1 MAKLAVNN
9 AAGWNAGK
17 TFYAKTARTSEI
29 KIDPEISSVFKY
41 KEHVLKE
48 IIGNIRRSGYDKSQ
62 PIAVWQY
69 QGELFVLDGHTRLAA
84 AAAVGLDEVPVVVMD
99 FEDKEDAILY
109 TFERQVV
116 RRNLEPSEII
126 FAVKLMMTRPG
137 HKKHDGT
144 GRSADQL
151 AARLGISATYVYQT
165 KKIIEQAPA
174 ETIAEIEAGD
184 KSIKEVYTEIT
195 KPQREARKEA
205 EKAAKA
211 NVQEFEAI
219 HVNEARP
226 ASTEIEPADV
236 VQTDTSEQAAV
247 SKPESKHQSKAL
259 SILDNV
265 LVTLKTILSEMEA
278 DGDEAGET
286 NVQSRL
292 DNMDDMNLCV
302 QKLTEVKALISTP
315 V

>member
-1 MAKLAVNN
+1 M
-9 AAGWNAGK
+9 
-17 TFYAKTARTSEI
+17 
-29 KIDPEISSVFKY
+29 
-41 KEHVLKE
+41 
-48 IIGNIRRSGYDKSQ
+48 
-62 PIAVWQY
+62 
-69 QGELFVLDGHTRLAA
+69 
-84 AAAVGLDEVPVVVMD
+84 
-99 FEDKEDAILY
+99 
-109 TFERQVV
+109 
-116 RRNLEPSEII
+116 
-126 FAVKLMMTRPG
+126 
-137 HKKHDGT
+137 T

-184 KSIKEVYTEIT
+184 KSIKEVYAEIT
-195 KPQREARKEA
+195 KPRREARKEA

-236 VQTDTSEQAAV
+236 VQTDTSERAAV
-247 SKPESKHQSKAL
+247 SKPENKHQTKAL

-278 DGDEAGET
+278 AHWKIHEDGDEAGET

-292 DNMDDMNLCV
+292 DNMDDMYLCV

>member
-41 KEHVLKE
+41 KEHILKE

-184 KSIKEVYTEIT
+184 KSIKEVYAEIT
-195 KPQREARKEA
+195 KPRREARKEA

-211 NVQEFEAI
+211 NIQEFDAV
-219 HVNEARP
+219 HALHDALNEKP
-226 ASTEIEPADV
+226 IEELV
-236 VQTDTSEQAAV
+236 GKSEHT
-247 SKPESKHQSKAL
+247 KHQSKAL

-265 LVTLKTILSEMEA
+265 LVTLETILSEMEA
-278 DGDEAGET
+278 AHWKVHEDGDEADKT

-302 QKLTEVKALISTP
+302 QKLTEVKVLISTP